1 MANVLVIGYG
11 NTMRGDDALGWCVA
25 DRLRKRERPG
35 VEVIASHQ
43 LTPEM
48 AEPVGAA
55 RRVIF
60 VDAREDIPPGEIR
73 IERIKPC
80 ASSPSSFT
88 HQFDPWGLLVSAHE
102 LFGGTPVALLVGVGG
117 EDFSLSDTM
126 SPRLTKA
133 LEPVI
138 ALIKDLIADENHPHW
153 REPENKGEKNHA

>member
-1 MANVLVIGYG
+1 MEEVLVIGYG
-11 NTMRGDDALGWCVA
+11 NTMRGDDALGWLVA
-25 DRLRKRERPG
+25 DRMRKRERPG

-48 AEPVGAA
+48 AESVSRA

-60 VDAREDIPPGEIR
+60 VDAREDVAPGEIH
-73 IERIKPC
+73 IERITPC

-102 LFGGTPVALLVGVGG
+102 LFGGSPVALLVGVGG

-126 SPRLTKA
+126 SARLTGA
-133 LEPVI
+133 LDSVI
-138 ALIKDLIADENHPHW
+138 ALVEELIANANHPHW
-153 REPENKGEKNHA
+153 YKPEK